1 MKQNRTQANFQ
12 RFLTQHSEIDDPVDV
27 FLAFCKE
34 EEYNDDCCDALHGH
48 AEHSSCFNLLGET
61 DKKRKF
67 LNECLR
73 RELQRGSQ
81 WYPKKKRNKLI
92 FNKVTFVASES
103 RSLSVYK
110 LPSDCPSCIIRNLD
124 VNDSGFVYDDFFGIM
139 YLPHD
144 SAILNDDLCVIL
156 TLAQNNQSKFREIFD
171 SWCSDHF
178 LLSGGD
184 DDVDD
189 DDEDVGALQTD
200 KRSTTFVVSD
210 TLMTDAYCIPKMR
223 DFYSQE
229 DDCKVGV
236 EPQRKRRCFLKA
248 VERDYHSKEEFD
260 RFMSNKIQLR
270 KQQDEKRFY
279 KRAIENKNRQAE
291 DWKREDERHEEDL
304 EDDYIKSCLFK
315 EK

>member
-34 EEYNDDCCDALHGH
+34 EHNDDCCDALHGH

-156 TLAQNNQSKFREIFD
+156 TLAQNNQSKFREMFD
-171 SWCSDHF
+171 SWCSDHDDD
-178 LLSGGD
+178 D

-189 DDEDVGALQTD
+189 ELG
-200 KRSTTFVVSD
+200 VSD
-210 TLMTDAYCIPKMR
+210 TLMIDACCIPQMR
-223 DFYSQE
+223 DFYLQE
-229 DDCKVGV
+229 DDCKVV
-236 EPQRKRRCFLKA
+236 F
-248 VERDYHSKEEFD
+248 
-260 RFMSNKIQLR
+260 
-270 KQQDEKRFY
+270 
-279 KRAIENKNRQAE
+279 
-291 DWKREDERHEEDL
+291 
-304 EDDYIKSCLFK
+304 
-315 EK
+315 